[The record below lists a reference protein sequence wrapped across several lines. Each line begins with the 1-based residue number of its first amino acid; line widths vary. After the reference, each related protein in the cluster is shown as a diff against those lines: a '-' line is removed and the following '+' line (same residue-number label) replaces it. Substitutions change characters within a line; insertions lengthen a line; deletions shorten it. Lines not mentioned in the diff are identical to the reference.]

1 MTPDGAAVRPATRA
15 AGDPRRLSSLPPYP
29 LAGIPEARAR
39 LIAGG
44 RDVLDLGAGDPGLP
58 IPARAV
64 DALREAAG
72 RPDLQGYGFQR
83 GLPAYRRAIASFL
96 ERRYGR
102 ALDPDREI
110 LPLLGSKEGLAL
122 AAFAA
127 LDPGDT
133 VVVPDPGY
141 APYFGGPHLAGARLE
156 RIALRPEAGFTVPT
170 ERILEAPG
178 TLGLVYLNYPNNPTG
193 ATVERTYVAACV
205 DACARRGALLAY
217 DNAYAEIGFCGYRPP
232 GLLEV
237 EGGLEGGIEFHSFS
251 KSFNMTGWRLGWACG
266 SAEWI
271 ARLAKVKS
279 FIDTGPY
286 LALQHAGAAV
296 LEDAEP
302 YLARNVLLLEQRR
315 DAAVAAF
322 RAHGFDIEPPRGAL
336 YLWLRIPTVEPAR
349 EFVLRVLEEQAVVLL
364 PGSALGE
371 GGEGYVRAALTLP
384 AERYEEAAARIAR
397 AL

>member
-1 MTPDGAAVRPATRA
+1 MTPDGAPVRPATRPA
-15 AGDPRRLSSLPPYP
+15 VDPRRLSSLPPYP

-39 LIAGG
+39 LLAAG

-58 IPARAV
+58 IPGRAV

-72 RPDLQGYGFQR
+72 RPELQSYGFQR
-83 GLPAYRRAIASFL
+83 GLPAYRRAIASFM

-102 ALDPDREI
+102 ALHPDREI
-110 LPLLGSKEGLAL
+110 LPLIGSKEGLAL

-133 VVVPDPGY
+133 ALAPDPGY

-156 RIALRPEAGFTVPT
+156 RVRLGPETGFTVPP
-170 ERILEAPG
+170 EAILDAPG

-193 ATVERTYVAACV
+193 ATVERPYVAACV

-217 DNAYAEIGFCGYRPP
+217 DNAYAEIGFAGYRPP

-237 EGGLEGGIEFHSFS
+237 EDGLECGIEFHSFS

-266 SAEWI
+266 SAAWI

-302 YLARNVLLLEQRR
+302 YLARNVMLLEERR

-322 RAHGFDIEPPRGAL
+322 RGAGFDLEPPRGAL
-336 YLWLRIPTVEPAR
+336 YLWMRIPTGEPAR
-349 EFVLRVLEEQAVVLL
+349 DFALRVLEEQAVVLL
-364 PGSALGE
+364 PGSALGA

-384 AERYEEAAARIAR
+384 VEGYEEAATRVAR